1 MPGFRPV
8 DPKQSFPELERRV
21 LARWRERDV
30 FARSLANR
38 EDAEVWS
45 FYEGPPT
52 ANGKPGSHHVL
63 SRVFKDV
70 YPRYRTMRGYR
81 VPRKAGWDCHGLPV
95 ELEVEKR
102 LGISSKGEIEEYGI
116 AEFNQRCRE
125 SVFEYVEEWNR
136 LTERIGFWIDLDD
149 PYVTLDNEYIESVWW
164 SLRKLWDDE
173 RLYEGHKVVP
183 YCPRCGTAL
192 SSHEVALGYEDV
204 SDPSIHVRL
213 EYVPSAAGDRPGG
226 AGREAPG
233 EGSSRTADSD
243 RGAADDGSAG
253 AEEIGPLQPGDRLL
267 VWTTTPWTLPG
278 NVAVAVGP
286 EIEYVR
292 VRVGDEVLV
301 LAAELVDRVLGRAG
315 HGSGNDAGSTPDP
328 SGAGAGHEVLD
339 RFPGSDLVGR
349 GYRGPVFALEDG
361 GPADAFRVLAGDFVT
376 TEDGTGLV
384 HIAPAFGEDD
394 YRVAAENEI
403 FDPTNAHTLYNP
415 VRPDGTFDRR
425 VIGFEGDP
433 VKDPDVTTRLIANL
447 RERGLLFRE
456 QVYEHAY
463 PHCWRCATPL
473 IYYAKSSWYVAT
485 SQARDD
491 LLANNEQIGWR
502 PEHIKHGRF
511 GKWLESNV
519 DWALSRDRYWGTPLP
534 IWECAAEGCDG
545 RFCAGSVA
553 ELAARARGE
562 VPDDLHRPHIDAVV
576 LDCEDCGGEMR
587 RVESVIDTWYD
598 SGAMPFAQF
607 HYPFENEQLFAE
619 RFPADFICEAID
631 QTRGWFYTLLAESTL
646 LFGESS
652 YRNCVCLGLIL
663 DPEGQKMSKS
673 KGNVVEPWEVIE
685 AHGADAFR
693 WYYLTAQQPW
703 SGYRFSVD
711 TVGESVRQFLLT
723 LWNTYSFW
731 VLYANAEGLTPADF
745 PVRIAHKD
753 LPAAPGR
760 GSEGGSIS
768 DPSALTGAEEA
779 AVYGDLDRWV
789 LSRLQATVATVRE
802 QMDEFDCTA
811 AGRAIAEFVEQLSN
825 WYVRLSRRRFWD
837 GDRAAFA
844 TLRHCL
850 LETAAMLAPFT
861 PFLADE
867 IHLNLTIGADPGADG
882 TKTHAIGGESAHRPP
897 EELSVHLRDFPEPD
911 PALADPELEAAMEAV
926 RLTVELGRAA
936 RAQARVKMRQPLRRA
951 VIVASDAEREAI
963 SARAGLVEA
972 ELNVKQLDFVAEESE
987 LVSYAVKP
995 NYRSLGPRFGKRMP
1009 QVAAAVAALDPVHVA
1024 AVMAEGGQVGI
1035 AIDGDEHALGA
1046 DEVTLSLQP
1055 LEGYEVEAEA
1065 GHAVALQLEL
1075 DDELRREGLAREI
1088 VHAVQNAR
1096 KEAGLEIT
1104 DRIELS
1110 LGGDEE
1116 LLAAAR
1122 AHEDYIVGE
1131 VLATAIAYDAADGTT
1146 AKLDGRELSISL
1158 KRS

>member
-8 DPKQSFPELERRV
+8 DTRQSFPELEERI
-21 LARWRERDV
+21 LERWRERDV
-30 FARSLANR
+30 FRRSLAAR
-38 EDAEVWS
+38 EGAEVWS

-52 ANGKPGSHHVL
+52 ANGRPGSHHVL
-63 SRVFKDV
+63 ARVFKDV
-70 YPRYRTMRGYR
+70 YPRYRSMCGYR

-95 ELEVEKR
+95 EIEVER
-102 LGISSKGEIEEYGI
+102 QLGIASKQEIEDYGI
-116 AEFNQRCRE
+116 DKFNQRCRE

-149 PYVTLDNEYIESVWW
+149 PYVTLENDYIESVWW
-164 SLRKLWDDE
+164 SLRRLWDDE

-204 SDPSIHVRL
+204 EDPSIYVRFPL
-213 EYVPSAAGDRPGG
+213 L
-226 AGREAPG
+226 
-233 EGSSRTADSD
+233 TAD
-243 RGAADDGSAG
+243 GGEAG
-253 AEEIGPLQPGDRLL
+253 ESLL

-278 NVAVAVGP
+278 NVAVAVAP
-286 EIEYVR
+286 DVTYVR
-292 VRVGDEVLV
+292 AKVEDEVLILAEPLLDKV
-301 LAAELVDRVLGRAG
+301 LGEDAEIVDRLDGEELVDRRY
-315 HGSGNDAGSTPDP
+315 S
-328 SGAGAGHEVLD
+328 
-339 RFPGSDLVGR
+339 
-349 GYRGPVFALEDG
+349 GPVFNLADREPDG
-361 GPADAFRVLAGDFVT
+361 FPVLAGDFVT

-394 YRVAAENEI
+394 YAVAAENGI
-403 FDPTNAHTLYNP
+403 FDPTSHGTLYNP
-415 VRPDGTFDRR
+415 VRPDGTFDNR
-425 VIGFEGDP
+425 VVGFEGRF
-433 VKDPDVTTRLIANL
+433 VKDPEVTAALIADL

-456 QVYEHAY
+456 RVYEHAY
-463 PHCWRCATPL
+463 PHCWRCGTPL
-473 IYYAKSSWYVAT
+473 LYYAKSSWYIAT
-485 SQARDD
+485 SQAREE
-491 LLANNEQIGWR
+491 LLANNEAIGWH

-511 GKWLESNV
+511 GKWLENNV

-534 IWECAAEGCDG
+534 IWECAAEDCKG

-553 ELAARARGE
+553 ELRERAHGE
-562 VPDDLHRPHIDAVV
+562 IPDDLHRPYIDEVT
-576 LDCEDCGGEMR
+576 LDCDRCGGEMR

-607 HYPFENEQLFAE
+607 HYPFENEVEFEE

-646 LFGESS
+646 LFGTSS
-652 YRNCVCLGLIL
+652 YRNCVCLGLIQ

-673 KGNVVEPWEVIE
+673 KGNVVEPWDVIA

-703 SGYRFSVD
+703 SGYRFSVK

-731 VLYANAEGLTPADF
+731 VLYANAENLTPGDF
-745 PVRIAHKD
+745 AAEPE
-753 LPAAPGR
+753 PA
-760 GSEGGSIS
+760 E
-768 DPSALTGAEEA
+768 
-779 AVYGDLDRWV
+779 DLDRWA

-802 QMDEFDCTA
+802 RMDDFDCTA
-811 AGRAIAEFVEQLSN
+811 AGRAIAEFVEELSN
-825 WYVRLSRRRFWD
+825 WYVRLSRRRFWE

-850 LETAAMLAPFT
+850 LETAALLAPFI
-861 PFLADE
+861 PFLAEE
-867 IHLNLTIGADPGADG
+867 IHLNLA
-882 TKTHAIGGESAHRPP
+882 GGEAESFA
-897 EELSVHLRDFPEPD
+897 ELPDSVHLRDFPEAD
-911 PALADPELEAAMEAV
+911 SALADPELEAAMEAV

-936 RAQARVKMRQPLRRA
+936 RAQAKAKVRQPLRRA
-951 VIVASDAEREAI
+951 VIVANEAEREAI
-963 SARAGLVEA
+963 SARADLVRS
-972 ELNVKQLDFVAEESE
+972 ELNVKELDFVDEEAE

-995 NYRSLGPRFGKRMP
+995 NYRALGPRFGKRMP
-1009 QVAAAVAALDPVHVA
+1009 QVAAAVEALDPAHVA
-1024 AVMAEGGQVGI
+1024 RVMEDGGEVGI
-1035 AIDGDEHALGA
+1035 NIDGDEHTIGA
-1046 DEVTLSLQP
+1046 DEVTLALQP

-1088 VHAVQNAR
+1088 IHAVQNAR

-1104 DRIELS
+1104 DRIELA

-1122 AHEDYIVGE
+1122 EHQPYIAGE
-1131 VLATAIAYDAADGTT
+1131 VLATTVAYDAANGVE
-1146 AKLDGRELSISL
+1146 AKLGGRELQIELS
-1158 KRS
+1158 RA

>member
-1 MPGFRPV
+1 MSGFRPV
-8 DPKQSFPELERRV
+8 DPKQSFPELEERM
-21 LARWRERDV
+21 LERWRERDV

-52 ANGKPGSHHVL
+52 ANGRPGSHHVL
-63 SRVFKDV
+63 SRVFKDI
-70 YPRYRTMRGYR
+70 YPRYKTMAGYR

-95 ELEVEKR
+95 ELEVEKQ
-102 LGISSKGEIEEYGI
+102 LGISSKGEIEEFGI
-116 AEFNQRCRE
+116 AEFNARCRE

-149 PYVTLDNEYIESVWW
+149 PYVTLDDDYIESVWW
-164 SLRKLWDDE
+164 SLRRLWDND

-192 SSHEVALGYEDV
+192 SSHEVALGYRDV
-204 SDPSIHVRL
+204 EDPSIYVRFPL
-213 EYVPSAAGDRPGG
+213 ADAE
-226 AGREAPG
+226 G
-233 EGSSRTADSD
+233 ES
-243 RGAADDGSAG
+243 
-253 AEEIGPLQPGDRLL
+253 LL

-278 NVAVAVGP
+278 NEAVAVAPGVT
-286 EIEYVR
+286 YVKAR
-292 VRVGDEVLV
+292 VDAETLI
-301 LAAELVDRVLGRAG
+301 LAESLAERVLGE
-315 HGSGNDAGSTPDP
+315 
-328 SGAGAGHEVLD
+328 GAEIIE

-349 GYRGPVFALEDG
+349 SYRGPVFALNDRE
-361 GPADAFRVLAGDFVT
+361 PAGFPVVAGDFVT

-394 YRVAAENEI
+394 YRVAAENGI
-403 FDPTNAHTLYNP
+403 FDPTDHASLYNP
-415 VRPDGTFDRR
+415 VKLDGSFDKR
-425 VIGFEGDP
+425 VAGFEGRF
-433 VKDPDVTTRLIANL
+433 VKDPDVTAALIDDL
-447 RERGLLFRE
+447 RHRGLLFRE
-456 QVYEHAY
+456 QSYEHAY
-463 PHCWRCATPL
+463 PHCWRCGTPL
-473 IYYAKSSWYVAT
+473 LYYAKSSWYVRT
-485 SQARDD
+485 SQVRDQ
-491 LLANNEQIGWR
+491 LLANNEEIGWH
-502 PEHIKHGRF
+502 PEHIKDGRF
-511 GKWLESNV
+511 GKWLENNV

-534 IWECAAEGCDG
+534 IWECSGEDCDG
-545 RFCAGSVA
+545 RFCAGSV
-553 ELAARARGE
+553 EGLRERAKGDIPE
-562 VPDDLHRPHIDAVV
+562 DLHRPHIDEVT
-576 LDCEDCGGEMR
+576 LDCERCGGEMR

-607 HYPFENEQLFAE
+607 HYPFENEDLFQE

-646 LFGESS
+646 LFDTSS

-673 KGNVVEPWEVIE
+673 KGNVVEPWDVIS

-731 VLYANAEGLTPADF
+731 VLYANAEGLGPADF
-745 PVRIAHKD
+745 SPSSSFFPDSGNKD
-753 LPAAPGR
+753 ELGER
-760 GSEGGSIS
+760 SVGE
-768 DPSALTGAEEA
+768 
-779 AVYGDLDRWV
+779 DLDRWA
-789 LSRLQATVATVRE
+789 LSRLQATIETVRRH
-802 QMDEFDCTA
+802 MDEFDCTD
-811 AGRAIAEFVEQLSN
+811 AGRVIADFVEELSN
-825 WYVRLSRRRFWD
+825 WYVRLSRRRFWE

-850 LETAAMLAPFT
+850 LEVSALLAPFT

-867 IHLNLTIGADPGADG
+867 IHLNLA
-882 TKTHAIGGESAHRPP
+882 GGEA
-897 EELSVHLRDFPEPD
+897 EELGETPDSVHLRDFPQPD
-911 PALADPELEAAMEAV
+911 ASLSDPELEAAMEAV

-936 RAQARVKMRQPLRRA
+936 RAQAKAKVRQPLRRA
-951 VIVASDAEREAI
+951 VIVANDAERAAI
-963 SARAGLVEA
+963 EARADLVTA
-972 ELNVKQLDFVAEESE
+972 ELNVKELDFVSEEGE

-1009 QVAAAVAALDPVHVA
+1009 QVAAAVEALDPVHVA
-1024 AVMAEGGQVGI
+1024 AVMADGGQVGI
-1035 AIDGDEHALGA
+1035 NVDGDEHALGP
-1046 DEVTLSLQP
+1046 DELTLSLQP

-1075 DDELRREGLAREI
+1075 DDDLRQEGMAREI

-1096 KEAGLEIT
+1096 KATGLDIT

-1110 LGGDEE
+1110 LGGNEA

-1122 AHEDYIVGE
+1122 AHETYLTGE
-1131 VLATAIAYDAADGTT
+1131 VLATKIAYDATEGAQARIEGQDLTM
-1146 AKLDGRELSISL
+1146 SL
-1158 KRS
+1158 ARAEESSR

>member
-1 MPGFRPV
+1 VPGFSPV
-8 DPKQSFPELERRV
+8 DPKQSFPELEERV
-21 LARWRERDV
+21 LARWRDGDV
-30 FARSLANR
+30 FERSLANR

-52 ANGKPGSHHVL
+52 ANGRPGSHHVL
-63 SRVFKDV
+63 ARVFKDV
-70 YPRYRTMRGYR
+70 YPRYKTMCGYR

-95 ELEVEKR
+95 EIEVEKQ
-102 LGISSKGEIEEYGI
+102 LGIASKQEIEEFGI

-149 PYVTLDNEYIESVWW
+149 PYVTLDDSYIESVWW

-192 SSHEVALGYEDV
+192 SSHEVAQGYKDV
-204 SDPSIHVRL
+204 EDPSIYVRFPL
-213 EYVPSAAGDRPGG
+213 L
-226 AGREAPG
+226 G
-233 EGSSRTADSD
+233 E
-243 RGAADDGSAG
+243 DD
-253 AEEIGPLQPGDRLL
+253 AETGESLL

-278 NVAVAVGP
+278 NVAVAVAP
-286 EIEYVR
+286 DIAYVR
-292 VRVGDEVLV
+292 ALV
-301 LAAELVDRVLGRAG
+301 AGETLILAEPLVEKVLGEG
-315 HGSGNDAGSTPDP
+315 VPVT
-328 SGAGAGHEVLD
+328 D
-339 RFPGSDLVGR
+339 RFPGSDLLGR
-349 GYRGPVFALEDG
+349 RYRGPVFELADG
-361 GPADAFRVLAGDFVT
+361 GPAADGPKSRAMGDISAHRPAYRVLAGDFVT
-376 TEDGTGLV
+376 TEDGTGIV

-394 YRVAAENEI
+394 YAVAAAEGL
-403 FDPTNAHTLYNP
+403 FDPTQHATLYNP
-415 VRPDGTFDRR
+415 VGLDGRFDRR
-425 VIGFEGDP
+425 VVGFEGKF
-433 VKDPDVTTRLIANL
+433 VKDPEVTAELIADL
-447 RERGLLFRE
+447 ERRELLFRE

-463 PHCWRCATPL
+463 PHCWRCGTPL
-473 IYYAKSSWYVAT
+473 LYYAKSSWYVAT
-485 SQARDD
+485 SRARDR
-491 LLANNEQIGWR
+491 LLANNEQIGWH

-511 GKWLESNV
+511 GKWLENNV

-534 IWECAAEGCDG
+534 IWECSGEGCDG

-553 ELAARARGE
+553 ELRERSEGE
-562 VPDDLHRPHIDAVV
+562 VPDDLHRPYIDEVTV
-576 LDCEDCGGEMR
+576 ECDRCGGEMR

-607 HYPFENEQLFAE
+607 HYPFENEAEFAE

-646 LFGESS
+646 LFGTSS
-652 YRNCVCLGLIL
+652 YRNCVCLGHIQ

-673 KGNVVEPWEVIE
+673 RGNVVEPWDVIA

-703 SGYRFSVD
+703 SGYRFSVE

-731 VLYANAEGLTPADF
+731 VLYANAENLGPIDFATPS
-745 PVRIAHKD
+745 
-753 LPAAPGR
+753 R
-760 GSEGGSIS
+760 GSFPTNDVDNEPRS
-768 DPSALTGAEEA
+768 EEN
-779 AVYGDLDRWV
+779 DLDRWA
-789 LSRLQATVATVRE
+789 LSRLQATTATVRE
-802 QMDEFDCTA
+802 RMDEFDCTA
-811 AGRAIAEFVEQLSN
+811 AGRAIAAYVEELSN

-850 LETAAMLAPFT
+850 LETAALLAPFT

-867 IHLNLTIGADPGADG
+867 VHLNLA
-882 TKTHAIGGESAHRPP
+882 GGSL
-897 EELSVHLRDFPEPD
+897 EETGELGESVHLRDYPQVD
-911 PALADPELEAAMEAV
+911 AALADPELESGMEAV

-936 RAQARVKMRQPLRRA
+936 RAQAKAKVRQPLRRA
-951 VIVASDAEREAI
+951 VIVANGAERAAI
-963 SARAGLVEA
+963 EARADLVTA
-972 ELNVKQLDFVAEESE
+972 ELNVKELDFVSEEAD
-987 LVSYAVKP
+987 LVSYTAKP
-995 NYRSLGPRFGKRMP
+995 NYRALGPRFGKRMP
-1009 QVAAAVAALDPVHVA
+1009 QVAAAVEALDAAHVA
-1024 AVMAEGGQVGI
+1024 EVMSNGGEIGI
-1035 AIDGDEHALGA
+1035 NIEGDEHTLGP
-1046 DEVTLSLQP
+1046 DEVTLALQP

-1088 VHAVQNAR
+1088 VHAVQIAR

-1110 LGGDEE
+1110 LAGDED

-1122 AHEDYIVGE
+1122 AHEDYLAGE
-1131 VLATAIAYDAADGTT
+1131 VLATSLSYGAADGAS
-1146 AKLDGRELSISL
+1146 AKIDGRELTISL
-1158 KRS
+1158 SRA